1 MSTDQ
6 LSLVF
11 AALAD
16 PTRRAILEQLASGT
30 RTVGEIAERFPMTG
44 PAITKHLRV
53 LEKAGL
59 IRQDRKAQTRPR
71 TLQAEP
77 LKDAQAWIEEYRRF
91 WEASFDRLDAYLQEL
106 QSQAADEL
114 TEERP

>member
-44 PAITKHLRV
+44 HLLV